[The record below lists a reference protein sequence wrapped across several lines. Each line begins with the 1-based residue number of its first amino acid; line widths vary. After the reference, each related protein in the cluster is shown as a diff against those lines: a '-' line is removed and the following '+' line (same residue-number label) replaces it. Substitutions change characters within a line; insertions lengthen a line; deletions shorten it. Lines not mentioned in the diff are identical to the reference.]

1 MEIKQEIDRLKKLIA
16 YHNSRYYDLDSPE
29 IPDYEYDKLYARLK
43 ELEEQNP
50 QFIEHLFVTSSHST
64 LLMFTNRGKFLR
76 YAFYG
81 FYIGCNVFP
90 GFSVASGG
98 GGYQNSVLISKG
110 AGNPVYLRFHN
121 HFKIAAA

>member
-50 QFIEHLFVTSSHST
+50 QFITADSPTRKIGGRAASAFAPYKHLAPMMSLDNTYNAGEIREWYDKT
-64 LLMFTNRGKFLR
+64 
-76 YAFYG
+76 
-81 FYIGCNVFP
+81 
-90 GFSVASGG
+90 ASALGRRNFEMG
-98 GGYQNSVLISKG
+98 
-110 AGNPVYLRFHN
+110 
-121 HFKIAAA
+121 